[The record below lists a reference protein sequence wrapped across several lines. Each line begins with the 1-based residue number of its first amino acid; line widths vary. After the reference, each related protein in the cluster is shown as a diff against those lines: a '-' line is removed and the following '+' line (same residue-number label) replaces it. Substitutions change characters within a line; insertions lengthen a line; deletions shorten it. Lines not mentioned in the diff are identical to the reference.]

1 MRLVRSNRF
10 ESAENT
16 GAPFQTNSLE
26 FGKDALIDRW
36 RLYKIAHQAS
46 PQSKGAHYPVSH
58 DRAKRTE
65 RDRPSSNTVALPQ
78 EVELMPQY
86 QNFSFKAAV
95 AI

>member
-1 MRLVRSNRF
+1 MCK
-10 ESAENT
+10 ENPLW
-16 GAPFQTNSLE
+16 GAPHMASC
-26 FGKDALIDRW
+26 
-36 RLYKIAHQAS
+36 LYKIAHQAS
-46 PQSKGAHYPVSH
+46 PQSKGAHYPESH

>member
-1 MRLVRSNRF
+1 MR
-10 ESAENT
+10 SA
-16 GAPFQTNSLE
+16 
-26 FGKDALIDRW
+26 
-36 RLYKIAHQAS
+36 
-46 PQSKGAHYPVSH
+46 PQQVS